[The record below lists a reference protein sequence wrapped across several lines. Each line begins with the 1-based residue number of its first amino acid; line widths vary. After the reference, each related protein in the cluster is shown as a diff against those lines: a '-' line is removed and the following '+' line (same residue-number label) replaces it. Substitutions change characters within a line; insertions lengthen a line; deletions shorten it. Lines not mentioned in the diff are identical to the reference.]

1 MTSCYHDVMTK
12 QTTLRLPEELATQA
26 EVVASVR
33 KISINQLAIEALQ
46 TEISRLKD
54 DDKFILE
61 LKAHAKKHKEL
72 LDRLAK

>member
-1 MTSCYHDVMTK
+1 MTK
-12 QTTLRLPEELATQA
+12 QTTLRLPDDLADQA

-33 KISINQLAIEALQ
+33 NISVNSLLIKALEA
-46 TEISRLKD
+46 EIARMQKDSRFMVD
-54 DDKFILE
+54 